1 MDNDDMISRLFM
13 QMLAVD
19 SFEIGDVG
27 RDGA

>member
-1 MDNDDMISRLFM
+1 VDNDDMISRLLM

-27 RDGA
+27 PDGA